1 MFYLGLSLNRFVHVF
16 SPINTFVCVFQ
27 TPALSQPC
35 SCFGRTWQLPTRS
48 FHFLWVAGAGGGGW
62 GCWQGHPGN
71 RGYLSPG
78 RGCPLWGMAAAGPL
92 PVLESRRVL
101 GASLCIPSR
110 DQKDQQLKNLIE
122 KVLWK
127 RKVKLRNSY

>member
-16 SPINTFVCVFQ
+16 SLVNTFAFFKPRLCLSL
-27 TPALSQPC
+27 ALALGAHG
-35 SCFGRTWQLPTRS
+35 SCPLVVSTFS
-48 FHFLWVAGAGGGGW
+48 GAGGGGW
-62 GCWQGHPGN
+62 GCWQSHPRNTGC
-71 RGYLSPG
+71 LSPR